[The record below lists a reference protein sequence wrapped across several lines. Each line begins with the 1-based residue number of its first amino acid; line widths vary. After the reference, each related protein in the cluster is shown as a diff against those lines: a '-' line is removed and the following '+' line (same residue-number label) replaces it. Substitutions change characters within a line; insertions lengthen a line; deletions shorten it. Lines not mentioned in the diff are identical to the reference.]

1 MSSGGIVT
9 VGANSWWA
17 PPFHEAMSNS
27 LQRVA
32 KPRPCANQET
42 GLTSVFRPLRV
53 LRSLPNWLL
62 RGHCRWCRIIISP
75 SAFWRPRS
83 WPPSFITT
91 LKEED
96 ITRWEFM
103 MISFAN
109 FFNWGQK
116 ILTTFFGGAILMW
129 NVRAKIFCGWSKKCQ
144 EHLSVFLQVSSKSA
158 HCTPVAMQKLHKSS
172 DMSLDYS
179 SLGSEA
185 KSRYENHENPEEY
198 TKLLRRR
205 MISEVL
211 QKPPNNDIWQ
221 LQQQQPNSE
230 SAGNRSRNQRETK
243 RRNQRRSHSAQGRRS
258 ETQSEVNAVKPS
270 KPLTPTKPGLGRRSA
285 TQLEISRRKTK
296 EESPALMQKTK
307 WHSQENLDTVRK
319 VFF

>member
-1 MSSGGIVT
+1 
-9 VGANSWWA
+9 
-17 PPFHEAMSNS
+17 
-27 LQRVA
+27 
-32 KPRPCANQET
+32 
-42 GLTSVFRPLRV
+42 
-53 LRSLPNWLL
+53 
-62 RGHCRWCRIIISP
+62 
-75 SAFWRPRS
+75 
-83 WPPSFITT
+83 
-91 LKEED
+91 
-96 ITRWEFM
+96 M

-116 ILTTFFGGAILMW
+116 FFNDLFWGCYFDVKCSGKNILW
-129 NVRAKIFCGWSKKCQ
+129 VVKKVSRTS
-144 EHLSVFLQVSSKSA
+144 LGFLQVSSKSA

-221 LQQQQPNSE
+221 LQQQQQPNSE

-296 EESPALMQKTK
+296 EETPALMQKTK

-319 VFF
+319 VFFLKHSNCEPVRELIIIGRKVQRFVNNSTKNSTVTQRMMCLEKYDALQVPLPKN